1 MQEDE
6 DFVPVSLA
14 VVAHT
19 DLVRAQQILK
29 YISEAAG
36 DRIIYRKVAPRGTKL
51 WIVEGGEDPQEAIEQ
66 SAERGEAP

>member
-14 VVAHT
+14 IVAHT

-29 YISEAAG
+29 YISEVAS
-36 DRIIYRKVAPRGTKL
+36 DRIIYKRVAPRGVKL
-51 WIVEGGEDPQEAIEQ
+51 WIAEGGEDLQEAIER
-66 SAERGEAP
+66 AEAGEAP